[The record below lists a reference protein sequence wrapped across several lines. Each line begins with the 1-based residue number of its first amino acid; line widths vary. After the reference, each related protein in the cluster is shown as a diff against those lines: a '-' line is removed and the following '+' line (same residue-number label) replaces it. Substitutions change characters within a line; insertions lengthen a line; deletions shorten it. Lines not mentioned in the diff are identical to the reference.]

1 MQTIIEKHKEA
12 ASHSEESAKLH
23 HEAASL
29 HENGDHETADLN
41 TVKANEHST
50 KTADLE
56 KEILKQHI
64 KGLFKFKK
72 GK

>member
-12 ASHSEESAKLH
+12 ATHSGESAKLH
-23 HEAASL
+23 YEAASL

-41 TVKANEHST
+41 TAKANEHST
-50 KTADLE
+50 KTTKLE

-72 GK
+72 DK